1 MGHQAERQEVG
12 KAPTPCD
19 VARNTMDNHGT
30 GAGIV
35 SVAMPGHHRRH
46 NGTEPLSEELLT
58 SAQVTLRFPALLI
71 YAKHPFP
78 LSTYIVPTGPFFSV
92 DTRSPTEASAC
103 LSNS

>member
-35 SVAMPGHHRRH
+35 SVAMTGHHRRH
-46 NGTEPLSEELLT
+46 SGTEPLSE
-58 SAQVTLRFPALLI
+58 ALLHFG
-71 YAKHPFP
+71 ASH
-78 LSTYIVPTGPFFSV
+78 
-92 DTRSPTEASAC
+92 SPVASAFDV
-103 LSNS
+103 S